1 MILNSNPHCDRC
13 NAAAAAENVSSR
25 MTRVT
30 RCVPEITCLTCTAL
44 NSRRG
49 IGEGVDPY
57 LTRVLV
63 ILTKMKKIRKFWLK
77 VKWNNNFLVNAFE
90 GRLQKYSSTV
100 FRSERNGGNFPTICR
115 VPQFPVFRRRKTI
128 RETESYKW

>member
-1 MILNSNPHCDRC
+1 MILNSNPHCDRR

-57 LTRVLV
+57 LTRVLI

-77 VKWNNNFLVNAFE
+77 VKWNSNFLVNAFE

-100 FRSERNGGNFPTICR
+100 FRSERNGGNFPTIC
-115 VPQFPVFRRRKTI
+115 
-128 RETESYKW
+128 